1 MDDDKTFNDSLENP
15 TNHLAQTKEN
25 IERELGSF
33 QEPSDTPKGYPEGH
47 SMPALFAW
55 ITPEYQRMVAKELV
69 ELGKEIT
76 PRRIKRI
83 KNE

>member
-1 MDDDKTFNDSLENP
+1 MDDDKTFNDSLYNT

-47 SMPALFAW
+47 SMPALFGW
-55 ITPEYQRMVAKELV
+55 ITPEYQRMIAKELV

-76 PRRIKRI
+76 PKKIKEI

>member
-1 MDDDKTFNDSLENP
+1 MDDDKTFNDNLYNP

-47 SMPALFAW
+47 SMPALFGW
-55 ITPEYQRMVAKELV
+55 ITPEYQRMIAKELV
-69 ELGKEIT
+69 ELGQEIT
-76 PRRIKRI
+76 PKKIK
-83 KNE
+83 E

>member
-1 MDDDKTFNDSLENP
+1 MDDDKTFNDSLYNP

-33 QEPSDTPKGYPEGH
+33 QEPSATPKGYPEGH
-47 SMPALFAW
+47 SMPALFGW
-55 ITPEYQRMVAKELV
+55 ITPEYQRMVARELV

-76 PRRIKRI
+76 PKKIKS
-83 KNE
+83 